1 MSLEKALQEN
11 TEVMRELIAVLG
23 ASGGAAALAATPTA
37 KGDAPAEEEKETKPK
52 ATRGRS
58 RSNNT
63 AEEKDESPKYTAE
76 HVKAA
81 AVKVKDELGTPTAKK
96 LIKKHGAPELAKLK
110 AEVYADFIADAEKLI
125 SGEDVFDEDEGEDE
139 DL

>member
-11 TEVMRELIAVLG
+11 TEAVLK
-23 ASGGAAALAATPTA
+23 LAAVLAASSTGEPSA
-37 KGDAPAEEEKETKPK
+37 KVDAPAEEEKETQSKT
-52 ATRGRS
+52 TRGRS
-58 RSNNT
+58 RST
-63 AEEKDESPKYTAE
+63 KAAEEKDESPKYTAE

-96 LIKKHGAPELAKLK
+96 LIKKHGASELAKLK

-125 SGEDVFDEDEGEDE
+125 SGEDVFDEDGDEDE

>member
-11 TEVMRELIAVLG
+11 TEAVLK
-23 ASGGAAALAATPTA
+23 LAAVLAASSTGEPST
-37 KGDAPAEEEKETKPK
+37 KVDAPAEEEKETKSK

-58 RSNNT
+58 RST
-63 AEEKDESPKYTAE
+63 KAAEEKDESPKYTAE

-125 SGEDVFDEDEGEDE
+125 SGEDVFDEDEDEDE